1 MSKQSED
8 LRQQAR
14 RAARLAGTIGSPDDA
29 KALKTLAQQ
38 FDEDAERIERSERP
52 PSVL

>member
-14 RAARLAGTIGSPDDA
+14 RAERLAGTIASPDDA
-29 KALKTLAQQ
+29 RVLRTLAQR

-52 PSVL
+52 SAL